1 MFSFGIKD
9 IIDILIVALLLYT
22 LYKMM
27 KESGTISIFTGVLAF
42 VGVWIVVTQILDM
55 RLIGSIMD
63 KFMSV
68 GLLILVILFQDEIKR
83 FLVQLGSHKR
93 WRFFFN
99 FFLKHKDTGEKPYI
113 MPIVHACMNMSK
125 TKTAARWPLTLMRF
139 IRMYFCSTK
148 TGALIVIEQGVSLDN
163 YKNTGDTINA
173 NVNARLIENI
183 FFKNSP
189 LHDGAMII
197 ADDRIASAACILPVS
212 HNTRIPKS
220 MGLRHRSA
228 LGITEVTDALAVV
241 VSEETGNIS
250 LAHNGKITTKI
261 SGKDLERMLAQESID

>member
-42 VGVWIVVTQILDM
+42 VGVWIVVKQILDM

-99 FFLKHKDTGEKPYI
+99 FFLKHKDQGEKPYI
-113 MPIVHACMNMSK
+113 IPVVYACMNMAK
-125 TKTAARWPLTLMRF
+125 
-139 IRMYFCSTK
+139 TK

-189 LHDGAMII
+189 LHDGAMVISKK
-197 ADDRIASAACILPVS
+197 RIKAAGCILPVS
-212 HNTRIPKS
+212 HSMDIPKEL
-220 MGLRHRSA
+220 GLRHRA
-228 LGITEVTDALAVV
+228 AKGISQETDALAVI

-250 LAHNGKITTKI
+250 VAYRDVFHLRLSAEE
-261 SGKDLERMLAQESID
+261 LERFLTEDLP